1 MKEKIFNALK
11 QEYKALGLSDEILQG
26 HANALAAIGL
36 VTDENLSA
44 VVAAQ
49 KDF

>member
-26 HANALAAIGL
+26 HANALEIGRAH
-36 VTDENLSA
+36 V
-44 VVAAQ
+44 
-49 KDF
+49 